1 MNFSDVTEWNIPE
14 GSVEEVRDSSG
25 RIIWQG
31 RISVLYHD
39 FIPYTL
45 TYNPNFTTTQNIS
58 TDTFYSDE
66 PYPIQPCYY
75 EREGYAFESWNE
87 KSDGTGK
94 KYLINDELI
103 KHNDYQIYAQ
113 WHIK

>member
-45 TYNPNFTTTQNIS
+45 TYNPNFTTTQDIS

-66 PYPIQPCYY
+66 PHPIKPCYY
-75 EREGYAFESWNE
+75 EREGYVFDSWNE
-87 KSDGTGK
+87 KPDGTGQE
-94 KYLINDELI
+94 YHSNDVLI